1 MALTPRDILKMTFPQ
16 KLRGY
21 DPQEVKNFL
30 ELVAEELTTS
40 LAQAESLEQ
49 ENREYRRRLESSQE
63 RQAELQEAMLHAQ
76 RLSQDIT
83 DNARKEAGLLVKE
96 AEVAADSMV
105 SQAIEQATRIES
117 KLVELRAQRRDL
129 QLQFRNAIDHY
140 RQFLDDDIEDE
151 RTTAMIRTLPRHRQ
165 QAS

>member
-1 MALTPRDILKMTFPQ
+1 MAITPLDIRKATFQ
-16 KLRGY
+16 RKLRGY
-21 DPQEVKNFL
+21 DPQEVENLL
-30 ELVAEELTTS
+30 EVIADELTAR
-40 LAQAESLEQ
+40 LVDVERLEQ
-49 ENREYRRRLESSQE
+49 ENRGYRQRIEAAHE
-63 RQAELQEAMLHAQ
+63 RQEELQQAMLHAQ

-83 DNARKEAGLLVKE
+83 DNAKKEGALLVRE

-117 KLVELRAQRRDL
+117 KIVELRAHRRDL
-129 QLQFRNAIDHY
+129 QLKFRTTLDHY
-140 RQFLDDDIEDE
+140 HQIVDDDIEDE